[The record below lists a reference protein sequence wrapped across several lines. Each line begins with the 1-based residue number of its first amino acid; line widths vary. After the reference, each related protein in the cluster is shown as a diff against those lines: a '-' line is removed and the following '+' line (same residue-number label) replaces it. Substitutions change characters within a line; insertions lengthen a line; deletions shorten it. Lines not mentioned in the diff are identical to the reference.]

1 MVKPQQYKKLIKNAD
16 NVDLLTELENAM
28 DSIASAM
35 SSLAGYEAFT
45 DYFDALSD
53 LWDDMKP
60 QYDEYE
66 AIDAAEYRKEMDGL
80 NRQYLRS
87 VM

>member
-1 MVKPQQYKKLIKNAD
+1 MKKPEQYKKLQKNPD
-16 NVDLLTELENAM
+16 NIDLLTELEEAM

-35 SSLAGYEAFT
+35 QNLAGYEAFT
-45 DYFDALSD
+45 NWFDALSD
-53 LWDDMKP
+53 IWDEMKP

-66 AIDAAEYRKEMDGL
+66 AIDAAEYRAEMDGL

>member
-1 MVKPQQYKKLIKNAD
+1 MVKPQQYKVLHKHAD
-16 NVDLLTELENAM
+16 NIDLLTELESAM

-45 DYFDALSD
+45 DYFDTLSD